1 MNYNN
6 NTFGG
11 IIMKSWSREFCGN
24 DFNELNILR
33 VVLSHDYKT
42 ISQHFPRRHRSPFF
56 KSKSGGHF

>member
-1 MNYNN
+1 
-6 NTFGG
+6 
-11 IIMKSWSREFCGN
+11 MKSWSREFCGN